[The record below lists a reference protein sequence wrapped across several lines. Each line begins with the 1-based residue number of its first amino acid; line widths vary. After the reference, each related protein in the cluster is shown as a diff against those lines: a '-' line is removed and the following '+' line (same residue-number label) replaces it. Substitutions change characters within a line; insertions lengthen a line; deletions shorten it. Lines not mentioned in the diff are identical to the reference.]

1 MSCTGAT
8 KEWTA
13 GEGPKNLEGHRRD
26 LIGRHAVIS
35 PPEQKF
41 KFFMEIVILANG
53 CEGGRRMR
61 KKKELTTAEQMC
73 QNLSEPLKSQAITL
87 ANAVLSMK
95 HKIDKLI
102 PEYDA
107 AKVVQ
112 EITKTNGATE
122 EKVNPLL
129 VEFRALVKSYSSSLQ
144 ELNEILK
151 ENTVPPETSP
161 LSDIRSEFKICK

>member
-1 MSCTGAT
+1 
-8 KEWTA
+8 
-13 GEGPKNLEGHRRD
+13 
-26 LIGRHAVIS
+26 
-35 PPEQKF
+35 
-41 KFFMEIVILANG
+41 
-53 CEGGRRMR
+53 MR

-95 HKIDKLI
+95 LKIDKLI
-102 PEYDA
+102 PKYDA
-107 AKVVQ
+107 AEAVQ

-144 ELNEILK
+144 ELNELLK
-151 ENTVPPETSP
+151 ENTVPPEASP